1 MRVIF
6 RCVNCEIINDIRIE
20 FQFRFC
26 RNCGRIITYSPGE
39 AIISEESGNNIFFKS
54 KQLSDSLA
62 IDFFNLADR
71 AENSIFKLVKEHEEK
86 QTSFLDLKA
95 ANLKDTILLILEKSA
110 TNELDELIKH
120 CSNFNINLSDLE
132 KIVIKL
138 RKEGI
143 IFLPKGW
150 LIKLI

>member
-6 RCVNCEIINDIRIE
+6 RCKNCEVINDIPIE
-20 FQFRFC
+20 YQFRFC
-26 RNCGRIITYSPGE
+26 RNCSRIVTYAPGE
-39 AIISEESGNNIFFKS
+39 AIISEESSNDIFFKS

-62 IDFFNLADR
+62 VDFFKLADN
-71 AENSIFKLVKEHEEK
+71 AENSIKELIKNHEEK
-86 QTSFLDLKA
+86 QTSLLDLQA
-95 ANLKDTILLILEKSA
+95 ATLNDTILLILEKSA

-120 CSNFNINLSDLE
+120 CSNFNINLSELE

-143 IFLPKGW
+143 VFLPKGW
-150 LIKLI
+150 LLNLI